1 MATITKSF
9 SNLIVVQCDNTTQP
23 AYFSSWTNANVTYSA
38 DYVQLNIE
46 AKGYRFTSDWSQS
59 PCGLLTDVNGI
70 DVSTGYTNEE
80 IANIIKNNVL
90 TDDKFSGDPLVL
102 SGTTMVSGQ
111 FTAIHF
117 DTDTVLDVS
126 DSAAT
131 VMVDGNGDAI
141 SVSNWTGVVH
151 KAGDTIYGKFSQVQ
165 LVSGNALLYSNL

>member
-9 SNLIVVQCDNTTQP
+9 ANQIVVQCDNTTQP
-23 AYFSSWTNANVTYSA
+23 AYFSNWTNANVTYSA
-38 DYVQLNIE
+38 DYVQLNIG

-59 PCGLLTDVNGI
+59 PCGALTAVNGV

-80 IANIIKNNVL
+80 ITNLIKNNVL
-90 TDDKFSGDPLVL
+90 TDDKFSGNPTVL
-102 SGTTMVSGQ
+102 TGTTMVEGQ

-131 VMVDGNGDAI
+131 VMVDGDGNALD
-141 SVSNWTGVVH
+141 VSNWSGVTH
-151 KAGDTIYGKFSQVQ
+151 KAGDTIYGKFTQVQ